1 MAVRVRRLMK
11 RQDFVNVKLGRRV
24 PTQSFVIQVLEKPEE
39 AGLGVGFTT
48 SSAAVGNAVARN
60 RARRRLKAVFDTVCR
75 LNPDAQ
81 GQGLWLVIVA
91 KAPILTIG
99 HPYLVK
105 DMRKALIEAGVTC

>member
-1 MAVRVRRLMK
+1 MAVQVRRLMK
-11 RQDFVNVKLGRRV
+11 RQDFVDCKLGRRV

-60 RARRRLKAVFDTVCR
+60 RARRRLKAVFDEVCR
-75 LNPDAQ
+75 LNPAAA

-91 KAPILTIG
+91 KAPILKIE
-99 HPYLVK
+99 HAYLLK
-105 DMRKALIEAGVTC
+105 DMRKALAEAGVSC